1 MIKTEGIV
9 LKETKFQETSKI
21 LSIYTKK
28 MGKISVM
35 AQGANRPKSKL
46 LANTQPFSYN
56 EYQLTQGRN
65 FYYINQADIIDSFY
79 NIRENMDSMVY
90 GFYILELVEKS
101 VPAEEANEK
110 LFLLIEKTLRI
121 LSKLKENHLKLI
133 VAFELK
139 YISFLGYRP
148 YLNGCVMCG
157 NVKSNGYKFS
167 NLEGGII
174 CTNCYTKD
182 IKAKLINKDVYESMV
197 NLIYAQLERL
207 DEIDISEKVLF
218 RLHNILE
225 EYILYNI
232 DRQGFNSLEFFKSN
246 EFDLIENS

>member
-9 LKETKFQETSKI
+9 LKEIKYQETSKI

-28 MGKISVM
+28 LGKISVM
-35 AQGANRPKSKL
+35 AQGANRPKSRL
-46 LANTQPFSYN
+46 IANTQIFSYN

-79 NIRENMDSMVY
+79 NIRENIDRMVY

-101 VPAEEANEK
+101 VATEDANERI
-110 LFLLIEKTLRI
+110 FLLVEKTLRI
-121 LSKLKENHLKLI
+121 LAALTDNYLKLI

-148 YLNGCVMCG
+148 YLSACVMCG
-157 NVKSNGYKFS
+157 SGESKGYRFS
-167 NLEGGII
+167 NSEGGLI
-174 CTNCYTKD
+174 CTNCYTQD
-182 IKAKLINKDVYESMV
+182 ISAKTISINDYEAMV
-197 NLIYAQLERL
+197 QLIYIELDRL
-207 DEIDISEKVLF
+207 DDLRISKEVLYKI
-218 RLHNILE
+218 HNILE

-232 DRQGFNSLEFFKSN
+232 DRKGFNSLDFYRSN
-246 EFDLIENS
+246 KLDSK

>member
-9 LKETKFQETSKI
+9 LKEIKYQETSKI

-28 MGKISVM
+28 LGKISVM
-35 AQGANRPKSKL
+35 AQGANRPKSRL
-46 LANTQPFSYN
+46 IANTQIFSYN

-79 NIRENMDSMVY
+79 NIRENMDRMVY
-90 GFYILELVEKS
+90 GFYILELIEKS
-101 VPAEEANEK
+101 VAAEETNERI
-110 LFLLIEKTLRI
+110 FLLVEKTLRI
-121 LSKLKENHLKLI
+121 LAALTDNYLKLI

-148 YLNGCVMCG
+148 YLSACVMCG
-157 NVKSNGYKFS
+157 NGESTGYRFS
-167 NLEGGII
+167 NSEGGLI

-182 IKAKLINKDVYESMV
+182 ISAKTISINDYEAMIKLIYIE
-197 NLIYAQLERL
+197 L
-207 DEIDISEKVLF
+207 DKLDDLKISEEVLYKI
-218 RLHNILE
+218 HNILE

-232 DRQGFNSLEFFKSN
+232 DRKGFNSLEFYRSN
-246 EFDLIENS
+246 KLDSE